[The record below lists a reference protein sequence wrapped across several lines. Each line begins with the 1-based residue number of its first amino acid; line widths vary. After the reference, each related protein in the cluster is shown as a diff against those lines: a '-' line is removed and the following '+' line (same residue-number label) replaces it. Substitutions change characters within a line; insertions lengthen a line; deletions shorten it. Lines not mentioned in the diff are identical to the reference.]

1 MNSLVFPFPFTWATL
16 LRYLTMSVLAI
27 IMLMPLLWMF
37 ISSIRPAASIF
48 QYTSLLS
55 WRTLIPEAVTFDNY
69 LQVFRSDFMRA
80 LGNSFFI
87 GIVTVVFGI
96 FVNSAAGFAFAVFE
110 FRFKRLLF
118 LLVMVTFM
126 VPFESIVIPLY
137 QLIRALGWVNSYQ
150 ALIVPAIA
158 NGFVIFLFRQFVAA
172 LPRELYEAARVDGA
186 NWWQIYWK
194 IVMPLSIPTI
204 VTAALM
210 MFILQWESFFWPLV
224 AASDDKF
231 TVVQVALARHTTAE
245 QTAWG
250 SLFGSMSIAVL
261 VPMVLYLFAQRFYI
275 RTISGTGIK

>member
-1 MNSLVFPFPFTWATL
+1 MDTLVFPFNLRWGTL
-16 LRYLTMSVLAI
+16 LRYSTMLVVAALMLLPLA
-27 IMLMPLLWMF
+27 WMF
-37 ISSIRPAASIF
+37 VSSLRPAAGIF
-48 QYTSLLS
+48 QYTSVLS
-55 WRTLIPEAVTFDNY
+55 WRTFVPESITIDNY
-69 LQVFRSDFMRA
+69 REVFRSDFPRA
-80 LGNSFFI
+80 LTNSFFI
-87 GIVTVVFGI
+87 GAVTVVIGI

-118 LLVMVTFM
+118 VLVMVTFM

-137 QLIRALGWVNSYQ
+137 QLIRTLGWVNSYK

-186 NWWQIYWK
+186 SWWQIYWK
-194 IVMPLSIPTI
+194 IVLPLSFPTI

-210 MFILQWESFFWPLV
+210 MFILQWEAFFWPLV
-224 AASDDKF
+224 AASGEDF

-250 SLFGSMSIAVL
+250 RLFGSMSIAVL
-261 VPMVLYLFAQRFYI
+261 VPMVLYLLAQRFYI
-275 RTISGTGIK
+275 RTISGTGMK